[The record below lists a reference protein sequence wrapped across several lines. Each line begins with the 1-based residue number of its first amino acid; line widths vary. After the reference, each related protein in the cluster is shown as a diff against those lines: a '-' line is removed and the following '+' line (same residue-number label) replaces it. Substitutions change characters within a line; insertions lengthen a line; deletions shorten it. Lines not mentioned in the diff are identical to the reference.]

1 MDERACRRGT
11 CGRSGL
17 LTRVVSQTGPGSLA
31 HDRQFGVNA
40 QCLGP
45 AACTCVRAWLSG
57 GVPCRLRKRMRPED
71 QRANRQEGKQTT
83 VTRRAAQSMADTNA
97 SGCYSRLLREANTLK
112 NQQCRK
118 ASARAVMRPRRRP
131 AGRAAM
137 SGRKNV
143 YCWGCLRGR
152 RRGAVRAAA
161 TDDGLL
167 GAGAGPAVATP
178 AITSSDFL

>member
-118 ASARAVMRPRRRP
+118 ASARAVVRQRAGPRRRAP
-131 AGRAAM
+131 GPRGRVRSRECLLLGMFARAAPWCGAGGGD
-137 SGRKNV
+137 GR
-143 YCWGCLRGR
+143 WLTRRGR
-152 RRGAVRAAA
+152 R
-161 TDDGLL
+161 
-167 GAGAGPAVATP
+167 AGRCD
-178 AITSSDFL
+178 SSDYV